1 MTIKMQERKII
12 RHKHIGDQY
21 HYLLEMGRKMT
32 PTERLISLFQ
42 MQEEYRQIHN
52 EPTQNPER
60 KIIIKK
66 PSWI

>member
-1 MTIKMQERKII
+1 MGERKII

-21 HYLLEMGRKMT
+21 LHLLEMGRKIT

-52 EPTQNPER
+52 EPTKKTQR
-60 KIIIKK
+60 TIIIKK
-66 PSWI
+66 PTWI

>member
-1 MTIKMQERKII
+1 MQERKII

-21 HYLLEMGRKMT
+21 YYLLEMGRKMT

-52 EPTQNPER
+52 ETAKKTER